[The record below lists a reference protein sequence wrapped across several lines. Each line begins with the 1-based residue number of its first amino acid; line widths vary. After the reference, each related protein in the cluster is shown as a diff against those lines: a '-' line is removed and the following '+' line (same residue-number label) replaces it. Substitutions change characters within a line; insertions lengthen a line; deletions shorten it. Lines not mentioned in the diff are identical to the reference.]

1 MTKVLGRRLQRD
13 YRGKMDAENT
23 PSAAVPVMAP
33 GLASPVLVLGATSLI
48 GEFLL
53 ARLNALG
60 TTPISLSRR
69 PPTDDV
75 CWVDGDLAD
84 PNLADELPP
93 IATVFSLSPI
103 WLLPQALPALKAR
116 GMTRLVA
123 FSSTSRFTKQD
134 SPEPSERAVAKAL
147 AESEAK
153 VEAFCAAHGVA
164 WTLLRPTLIYVE
176 GRDANVSRL
185 AGLIRRFKVL
195 PLSGRGEG
203 LRQPVHA
210 DDLAGGAIAAAG
222 APAARD
228 RAYDLVG
235 GETLTYRTMAER
247 IYEGLGRRPAILSLP
262 PWLFR
267 LLLTLA
273 KPFYPGATA
282 TMADRMAQNLTF
294 DDADAR
300 RDFAW
305 APRDFR
311 PRF

>member
-1 MTKVLGRRLQRD
+1 
-13 YRGKMDAENT
+13 MDAEHI
-23 PSAAVPVMAP
+23 PSTSAP
-33 GLASPVLVLGATSLI
+33 GASGLASPVLVLGATSLI
-48 GEFLL
+48 GDFVL

-60 TTPISLSRR
+60 VAPISLSRR
-69 PPTDDV
+69 PPNDDV

-84 PNLADELPP
+84 PHLADELPP
-93 IATVFSLSPI
+93 VATVFSLSPI
-103 WLLPQALPALKAR
+103 WLLPQALAALKAR

-134 SPEPSERAVAKAL
+134 SPEPSERAVAQAL
-147 AESEAK
+147 VDSEAR
-153 VEAFCAAHGVA
+153 VEAFCAEHGVA
-164 WTLLRPTLIYVE
+164 WTILRPTLIYVE

-185 AGLIRRFKVL
+185 ASLIRRFKVL

-210 DDLAGGAIAAAG
+210 ADLAEGAIAAAR

-228 RAYDLVG
+228 KAYDLVG
-235 GETLTYRTMAER
+235 GETLTYRLMAER
-247 IYEGLGRRPAILSLP
+247 IFAGLGRRPAILPLP
-262 PWLFR
+262 AWLFR

-282 TMADRMAQNLTF
+282 TMGDRMAQDLTF
-294 DDADAR
+294 DDAPAR
-300 RDFAW
+300 RDFGW

>member
-1 MTKVLGRRLQRD
+1 
-13 YRGKMDAENT
+13 MDAENT
-23 PSAAVPVMAP
+23 PPSSAPSPSAQAP
-33 GLASPVLVLGATSLI
+33 TGLASPVLVLGATSLI
-48 GEFLL
+48 GGFML
-53 ARLNALG
+53 ARLNAQG
-60 TTPISLSRR
+60 ITPISLSRR
-69 PPTDDV
+69 PPSDDV

-93 IATVFSLSPI
+93 VATVFSLSPI
-103 WLLPQALPALKAR
+103 WLLPGALPALKAR

-123 FSSTSRFTKQD
+123 FSSTSRFTKLD
-134 SPEPSERAVAKAL
+134 SAEPSERAVARSL
-147 AESEAK
+147 AESEAQ
-153 VEAFCAAHGVA
+153 VEAFCAEHGVA
-164 WTLLRPTLIYVE
+164 WTILRPTLIYVE

-210 DDLAGGAIAAAG
+210 DDLAGGAIAAAE

-228 RAYDLVG
+228 KAYDLVG
-235 GETLTYRTMAER
+235 GETLTYRVMAER
-247 IYEGLGRRPAILSLP
+247 IYAGLGRRPMILALP

-282 TMADRMAQNLTF
+282 TMADRMAQDLTF
-294 DDADAR
+294 DDAPAR
-300 RDFAW
+300 RDFGW

>member
-1 MTKVLGRRLQRD
+1 
-13 YRGKMDAENT
+13 MDAET
-23 PSAAVPVMAP
+23 TASPA
-33 GLASPVLVLGATSLI
+33 GLTSPVLVLGATSLI

-53 ARLNALG
+53 ARLNALEI
-60 TTPISLSRR
+60 TPIALSRR

-93 IATVFSLSPI
+93 VATVFSLSPI
-103 WLLPQALPALKAR
+103 WLLPQALPALKTR

-134 SPEPSERAVAKAL
+134 SPEASERAVAQAL

-153 VEAFCAAHGVA
+153 VEAFCAEHGVA
-164 WTLLRPTLIYVE
+164 WTILRPTLIYLE

-195 PLSGRGEG
+195 PLSGKGEG

-210 DDLAGGAIAAAG
+210 DDLAGGAIAAAK

-228 RAYDLVG
+228 KAYDLVG

-247 IYEGLGRRPAILSLP
+247 IYAGLGRRPAILPLP
-262 PWLFR
+262 AWLFR
-267 LLLTLA
+267 LLLILA

-282 TMADRMAQNLTF
+282 TMGDRMAQDLTF
-294 DDADAR
+294 DDAPAR
-300 RDFAW
+300 ADFGW
-305 APRDFR
+305 APREFR

>member
-1 MTKVLGRRLQRD
+1 
-13 YRGKMDAENT
+13 MDAENT
-23 PSAAVPVMAP
+23 SSPSPS
-33 GLASPVLVLGATSLI
+33 GLTSPILVLGATSLI
-48 GEFLL
+48 GEHLL
-53 ARLNALG
+53 TRLNALG

-69 PPTDDV
+69 PPSDDI

-93 IATVFSLSPI
+93 VATVFSLSPI

-116 GMTRLVA
+116 GMVRLVA

-134 SPEPSERAVAKAL
+134 SPDASERAVAKSL
-147 AESEAK
+147 ADAEAA

-164 WTLLRPTLIYVE
+164 WTILRPTLIYLE
-176 GRDANVSRL
+176 GRDGNVSRL

-195 PLSGRGEG
+195 PLSGQGEG

-210 DDLAGGAIAAAG
+210 DDLAGGAIAAAQ

-228 RAYDLVG
+228 KAYDLVG
-235 GETLTYRTMAER
+235 GETLTYRVMAER
-247 IYEGLGRRPAILSLP
+247 IYAGLGRRPAILPLP
-262 PWLFR
+262 AWLFR

-282 TMADRMAQNLTF
+282 TMGDRMAQNLTF
-294 DDADAR
+294 DDSSARAD
-300 RDFAW
+300 FGW

>member
-1 MTKVLGRRLQRD
+1 
-13 YRGKMDAENT
+13 MDAENT
-23 PSAAVPVMAP
+23 SSPGPLESPPSA
-33 GLASPVLVLGATSLI
+33 LASPVLVLGATSLI
-48 GEFLL
+48 GEHLL

-75 CWVDGDLAD
+75 CWVDGDLTD

-93 IATVFSLSPI
+93 VATVFSLSPI

-134 SPEPSERAVAKAL
+134 SPEPSERIVAKAL
-147 AESEAK
+147 ADAEAA
-153 VEAFCAAHGVA
+153 VEAFCAAQGVA
-164 WTLLRPTLIYVE
+164 WTILRPTLIYLE
-176 GRDANVSRL
+176 GRDGNVSRL

-195 PLSGRGEG
+195 PLSGGGEG

-210 DDLAGGAIAAAG
+210 DDLAGGAIAAAK
-222 APAARD
+222 ARAARD
-228 RAYDLVG
+228 KAYDLVG
-235 GETLTYRTMAER
+235 GETLTYRVMAER
-247 IYEGLGRRPAILSLP
+247 IYEGLGRRPLILSLP
-262 PWLFR
+262 AWLFR

-282 TMADRMAQNLTF
+282 TMGDRMAQDLTF
-294 DDADAR
+294 DDAPAR
-300 RDFAW
+300 ADFGW

>member
-1 MTKVLGRRLQRD
+1 
-13 YRGKMDAENT
+13 MDAENT
-23 PSAAVPVMAP
+23 PSPPVSAP
-33 GLASPVLVLGATSLI
+33 SALGLASPVLVLGATSLI

-53 ARLNALG
+53 ARLNGAG
-60 TTPISLSRR
+60 ITPISLSRR

-93 IATVFSLSPI
+93 VATVFSLSPI

-134 SPEPSERAVAKAL
+134 SPEPSERAVAKSL

-153 VEAFCAAHGVA
+153 VEAFCAEHGVA
-164 WTLLRPTLIYVE
+164 WTILRPTLIYVE

-195 PLSGRGEG
+195 PLSGKGEG

-210 DDLAGGAIAAAG
+210 DDLAGGAIAAG
-222 APAARD
+222 QAPAARD
-228 RAYDLVG
+228 KAYDLVG
-235 GETLTYRTMAER
+235 GETLTYRVMAER
-247 IYEGLGRRPAILSLP
+247 IYAGLGRRPAILPLP
-262 PWLFR
+262 AWLFR

-282 TMADRMAQNLTF
+282 TMGDRMAQDLTF
-294 DDADAR
+294 DDAPAR
-300 RDFAW
+300 RDFGW

>member
-1 MTKVLGRRLQRD
+1 
-13 YRGKMDAENT
+13 MDAET
-23 PSAAVPVMAP
+23 TSSPSSS
-33 GLASPVLVLGATSLI
+33 GLTSPVLVLGATSLI
-48 GEFLL
+48 GEFML
-53 ARLNALG
+53 ARLNALEI
-60 TTPISLSRR
+60 TPISLSRR

-93 IATVFSLSPI
+93 VATVFSLSPI

-134 SPEPSERAVAKAL
+134 SPEASERAVALAL
-147 AESEAK
+147 AEAEAK
-153 VEAFCAAHGVA
+153 VEAFCAEHGVA
-164 WTLLRPTLIYVE
+164 WTILRPTLIYLE

-195 PLSGRGEG
+195 PLSGKGEG

-210 DDLAGGAIAAAG
+210 DDLAGGAIAAAK

-228 RAYDLVG
+228 KAYDLVG
-235 GETLTYRTMAER
+235 GETLTYRVMAER
-247 IYEGLGRRPAILSLP
+247 IYAGLGRRPAILPLP
-262 PWLFR
+262 AWLFR

-282 TMADRMAQNLTF
+282 TMGDRMAQDLTF
-294 DDADAR
+294 DDALAR
-300 RDFAW
+300 ADFGW
-305 APRDFR
+305 APRAFR

>member
-1 MTKVLGRRLQRD
+1 
-13 YRGKMDAENT
+13 MDAENT
-23 PSAAVPVMAP
+23 PSPPVPVAAP
-33 GLASPVLVLGATSLI
+33 GLASPILVLGATSLI

-123 FSSTSRFTKQD
+123 FSSTSRFTKED
-134 SPEPSERAVAKAL
+134 SPEPSERAVAQAL

-164 WTLLRPTLIYVE
+164 WTVLRPTLIYVE

-222 APAARD
+222 ALAPRD

>member
-1 MTKVLGRRLQRD
+1 
-13 YRGKMDAENT
+13 MDAET
-23 PSAAVPVMAP
+23 IASPS
-33 GLASPVLVLGATSLI
+33 GLTSPVLVLGATSLI

-53 ARLNALG
+53 ARLNAVG
-60 TTPISLSRR
+60 ITPISLSRR

-84 PNLADELPP
+84 PNLAGELPP

-134 SPEPSERAVAKAL
+134 SPEPSERAVAQAL

-153 VEAFCAAHGVA
+153 VETFCAEHGVA
-164 WTLLRPTLIYVE
+164 WTILRPTLIYLE
-176 GRDANVSRL
+176 GRDGNVSRL

-210 DDLAGGAIAAAG
+210 DDLAGGAIAAAK
-222 APAARD
+222 APGARD
-228 RAYDLVG
+228 KAYDLVG

-247 IYEGLGRRPAILSLP
+247 IYAGLGRRPAILPLP
-262 PWLFR
+262 AWLFR

-282 TMADRMAQNLTF
+282 TMGDRMAQDLTF
-294 DDADAR
+294 DDAPAR
-300 RDFAW
+300 ADFGW
-305 APRDFR
+305 APRAFR

>member
-1 MTKVLGRRLQRD
+1 
-13 YRGKMDAENT
+13 MDAET
-23 PSAAVPVMAP
+23 TASPA
-33 GLASPVLVLGATSLI
+33 GLTSPVLVLGATSLI

-53 ARLNALG
+53 ARLNALEI
-60 TTPISLSRR
+60 TPISLSRR

-93 IATVFSLSPI
+93 VATVFSLSPI
-103 WLLPQALPALKAR
+103 WLLPQALPALKTR

-134 SPEPSERAVAKAL
+134 SPEASERAVAQAL

-153 VEAFCAAHGVA
+153 VEAFCAEHGVA
-164 WTLLRPTLIYVE
+164 WTILRPTLIYLE

-195 PLSGRGEG
+195 PLSGKGEG

-210 DDLAGGAIAAAG
+210 DDLAGGAIAAAKV
-222 APAARD
+222 PATRD
-228 RAYDLVG
+228 KAYDLVG

-247 IYEGLGRRPAILSLP
+247 IYAGLGRRPAILPLP
-262 PWLFR
+262 AWLFR

-282 TMADRMAQNLTF
+282 TMGDRMAQDLTF
-294 DDADAR
+294 DDAAAR
-300 RDFAW
+300 ADFGW
-305 APRDFR
+305 APREFR

>member
-1 MTKVLGRRLQRD
+1 MTKILGRRLRRD
-13 YRGKMDAENT
+13 YRRKMDAENT
-23 PSAAVPVMAP
+23 PSSDQTPA

-48 GEFLL
+48 GGFLL

-60 TTPISLSRR
+60 IEPISLSRR
-69 PPTDDV
+69 PPTTEV

-93 IATVFSLSPI
+93 ITTVLSLSPV
-103 WLLPQALPALKAR
+103 WLLPGALPALKAR

-134 SPEPSERAVAKAL
+134 SAEPSERAVARSL
-147 AESEAK
+147 AEAEAR
-153 VEAFCAAHGVA
+153 VEAFCAEHGVA
-164 WTLLRPTLIYVE
+164 WTILRPTLIYVE

-210 DDLAGGAIAAAG
+210 DDLAQGAIAAAR
-222 APAARD
+222 APAASNM
-228 RAYDLVG
+228 AYDLVG
-235 GETLTYRTMAER
+235 GETLTYRAMAER
-247 IYEGLGRRPAILSLP
+247 IFAGLGRRPAILPLP

-294 DDADAR
+294 DDAPAR
-300 RDFAW
+300 RDFDW

-311 PRF
+311 PKF

>member
-1 MTKVLGRRLQRD
+1 
-13 YRGKMDAENT
+13 MDAENT
-23 PSAAVPVMAP
+23 PSPLADRPP
-33 GLASPVLVLGATSLI
+33 DLASPVLVLGATSLI
-48 GEFLL
+48 GGFML

-60 TTPISLSRR
+60 ITPISLSRR
-69 PPTDDV
+69 PPTNDV

-93 IATVFSLSPI
+93 IATVLSLSPI
-103 WLLPQALPALKAR
+103 WLLPEALPALKAR

-134 SPEPSERAVAKAL
+134 SPEPSERAVARAL
-147 AESEAK
+147 AESEAR
-153 VEAFCAAHGVA
+153 VEAFCAEHGVA
-164 WTLLRPTLIYVE
+164 WTILRPTLIYVE

-222 APAARD
+222 APAARN

-235 GETLTYRTMAER
+235 GETLTYRAMAER
-247 IYEGLGRRPAILSLP
+247 IYAGLGRRPLILPLP
-262 PWLFR
+262 AWLFR

-282 TMADRMAQNLTF
+282 TMADRMAQDLTF
-294 DDADAR
+294 DDAAAR
-300 RDFAW
+300 TDFGW
-305 APRDFR
+305 SPRDFR
-311 PRF
+311 PKF